1 MKNIILKGLFFC
13 SLLLTMQPLSAAN
26 TVEKVEKVS
35 GVVTLNRA
43 VDYVVTSATP
53 FADGAVVNITDVD
66 NAVLILAQVK
76 PSKATALYS
85 HIQINGVKASS
96 ANCMVKIYA
105 DGSIILPHA
114 SSISPLTVY
123 TDNDC
128 QGESE
133 SYAVG
138 NRLSLSGKSMNNRIC
153 SFTLKRGYMAWFAQK
168 ADGTGFN
175 RLWIADKGDIKI
187 NLPGALRKA
196 I

>member
-105 DGSIILPHA
+105 DGSI
-114 SSISPLTVY
+114 
-123 TDNDC
+123 
-128 QGESE
+128 
-133 SYAVG
+133 
-138 NRLSLSGKSMNNRIC
+138 NRKDDKAGFWKCPYHNGRMCMEIVERI
-153 SFTLKRGYMAWFAQK
+153 
-168 ADGTGFN
+168 
-175 RLWIADKGDIKI
+175 RLMIIQ
-187 NLPGALRKA
+187 
-196 I
+196 